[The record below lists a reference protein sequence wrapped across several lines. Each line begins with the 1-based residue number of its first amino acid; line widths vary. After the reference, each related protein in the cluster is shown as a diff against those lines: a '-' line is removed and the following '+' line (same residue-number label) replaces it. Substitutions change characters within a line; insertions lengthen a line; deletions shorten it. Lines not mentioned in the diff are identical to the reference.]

1 MFFYE
6 KFVKILFV
14 LVGEVMRYLGLDLGT
29 RTLGVAISDTSHII
43 ASPLTVIRFPE
54 GQYEIAL
61 EELKKILDEYQISK
75 IALGLPKNMNGSE
88 GFASERSRLFK
99 ELLEQNID
107 IPVYLVDE
115 RLSTME
121 AENILLEVDLSRK
134 KRKKV
139 IDGVAAVIIL
149 ETFIKMEENKWMK
162 KKIVILQ

>member
-134 KRKKV
+134 KRNKV

>member
-149 ETFIKMEENKWMK
+149 ETFIKMEENK
-162 KKIVILQ
+162 

>member
-43 ASPLTVIRFPE
+43 GSPLTVIRFPE

-149 ETFIKMEENKWMK
+149 ETFIKMEENK
-162 KKIVILQ
+162 

>member
-1 MFFYE
+1 
-6 KFVKILFV
+6 
-14 LVGEVMRYLGLDLGT
+14 MRYLGLDLGT

-149 ETFIKMEENKWMK
+149 ETFIKMEENK
-162 KKIVILQ
+162 

>member
-6 KFVKILFV
+6 KFVRILFV

-121 AENILLEVDLSRK
+121 AENILLEADLSRK

-149 ETFIKMEENKWMK
+149 ETFIKMEENK
-162 KKIVILQ
+162 

>member
-139 IDGVAAVIIL
+139 IDG
-149 ETFIKMEENKWMK
+149 
-162 KKIVILQ
+162 

>member
-121 AENILLEVDLSRK
+121 AEILLEVDLSRK

-149 ETFIKMEENKWMK
+149 ETFIKMEENK
-162 KKIVILQ
+162 

>member
-115 RLSTME
+115 RLSTIE
-121 AENILLEVDLSRK
+121 AENILLEADLSRK
-134 KRKKV
+134 KQK
-139 IDGVAAVIIL
+139 
-149 ETFIKMEENKWMK
+149 ESY
-162 KKIVILQ
+162 

>member
-1 MFFYE
+1 MERLLLFGKVLVRSSKEVSVVFYE

-14 LVGEVMRYLGLDLGT
+14 LVGEVMQYLGLDLGY

-115 RLSTME
+115 RLSTIE
-121 AENILLEVDLSRK
+121 ARKYFVRSRS
-134 KRKKV
+134 
-139 IDGVAAVIIL
+139 
-149 ETFIKMEENKWMK
+149 
-162 KKIVILQ
+162 

>member
-115 RLSTME
+115 RLSTIE
-121 AENILLEVDLSRK
+121 AENILLEADLSRK

-149 ETFIKMEENKWMK
+149 ETFIKMEENK
-162 KKIVILQ
+162 